1 MAKTPSCFLF
11 PGNKPGC
18 HKHPDHFSRQFTK
31 TIRRWTGLDVNPHLM
46 RHLGAKLYLDANPGA
61 YGVVRRVL
69 GHTVMSTTVNNY
81 TGLET
86 DAALRHYHNVIL
98 GIRDHVR
105 REIANA

>member
-1 MAKTPSCFLF
+1 
-11 PGNKPGC
+11 
-18 HKHPDHFSRQFTK
+18 
-31 TIRRWTGLDVNPHLM
+31 M